1 MPRGTDRNRTGGKDG
16 ELFWLMPGGA
26 RNATVR
32 LGAAPQPTDQRMKP
46 VYGTSL
52 ATARYTG
59 YLAVLVVPTQRTR
72 EGHGHIESEPAR
84 RIRTPTL
91 AYQHTQPPP
100 DGADATTWG
109 RGTLR
114 TPPLPADQTRP
125 GEHVTVNGG
134 VSPLESVIV
143 ARRDPGPLA
152 GLERQV
158 SFDRRAEDAPA
169 SWPAPVSS
177 VTWYTNGAL
186 AAVASEP
193 VTIPICG

>member
-1 MPRGTDRNRTGGKDG
+1 MNASRVALPARHRDVVAAGSLTETGPPWDRPQPDRRQGRRAVLAD
-16 ELFWLMPGGA
+16 A
-26 RNATVR
+26 RRRRNATVR

-59 YLAVLVVPTQRTR
+59 YLARCLSSQPQRTR

-100 DGADATTWG
+100 DGADATNWG

-114 TPPLPADQTRP
+114 TRRYLQTRP

-158 SFDRRAEDAPA
+158 SID
-169 SWPAPVSS
+169 
-177 VTWYTNGAL
+177 
-186 AAVASEP
+186 
-193 VTIPICG
+193 